1 MELEQLDVHIYRI
14 GKLGVRFANRPEL
27 DDFSGFGTRGS
38 GGTRRI
44 GHMKIIPVVRR
55 KGGPPDIAGGVRV

>member
-27 DDFSGFGTRGS
+27 YDFSGFGTRGS
-38 GGTRRI
+38 GGTRRV
-44 GHMKIIPVVRR
+44 GHMKIIPVVR
-55 KGGPPDIAGGVRV
+55 